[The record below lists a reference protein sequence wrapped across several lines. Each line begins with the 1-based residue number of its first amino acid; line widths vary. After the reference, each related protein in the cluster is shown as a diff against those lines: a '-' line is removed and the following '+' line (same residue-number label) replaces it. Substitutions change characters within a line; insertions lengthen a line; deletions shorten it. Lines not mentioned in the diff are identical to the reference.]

1 MTTPTSAPAAPAAGS
16 AATTTAPATPTT
28 AAPAAA
34 TATVR
39 YFAAAAEA
47 AGVDTETVPAGTAAQ
62 VVAEMTS
69 RHPDLAAVLT
79 RCALLADGTR
89 VEGDDEVRAGV
100 TLDVLPPFAGG

>member
-1 MTTPTSAPAAPAAGS
+1 MGQAAGTVS
-16 AATTTAPATPTT
+16 
-28 AAPAAA
+28 
-34 TATVR
+34 VR
-39 YFAAAAEA
+39 YFAAAAEV

-62 VVAEMTS
+62 VVAEMTR

-79 RCALLADGTR
+79 RCALLADGSR